1 MIQKLWLYPP
11 MAIARLG
18 ASDTP
23 CDNFHWGANDMR
35 PRGTGQTT
43 IQPAETLHVAADGAV
58 TSSIPSEITFKDA
71 QGFKPVC
78 PFFELHGE
86 WSTETGVETGPIT
99 PQVLAKFGLTIK
111 DLQWKVEVA
120 NLKPHHYTLSK
131 GDRIV
136 ATVELTGDVTERH
149 LLLGISPQDA
159 QQPLASLDK
168 PLPLGSIQLTCPTDE
183 FPEIRLRF
191 TPGKG
196 AVYGPTN
203 LKERLENLNQ
213 RVGNNSTWKNF
224 ELPPE
229 HLILNPEA
237 TWCKFV
243 ATNEDSRT
251 NPGGLYAAEDDTA
264 ISLGLVDDVGDGVI
278 SCSLAG
284 VAQAKARIVVGPPD
298 YAPDRRP
305 VTSLA
310 DGLSDRVERDEVL
323 DPAYVDDLN
332 LTAAEVRDLLERV
345 LETMEAMNLDFQN
358 NRARGENSNIA
369 VFDESQPP
377 EAAAD
382 KAFPEMEPVLG
393 RPLPLT
399 EFGRQR
405 HRRFISLEV
414 FEDMLRERPE
424 LIDKW
429 IREPMTDER
438 YYDRKMPALMRG
450 SDRYPM
456 HITRRQYQLLLAWA
470 NRLRRDAEVGT

>member
-1 MIQKLWLYPP
+1 MINKLWLYPP
-11 MAIARLG
+11 MALARLG
-18 ASDTP
+18 KSDTP
-23 CDNFHWGANDMR
+23 CDNFYWGANDMR

-43 IQPAETLHVAADGAV
+43 IQPAETFHVAADGTV
-58 TSSIPSEITFKDA
+58 TSSMPLEITFKDA

-99 PQVLAKFGLTIK
+99 SQVLAKFGLTTK
-111 DLQWKVEVA
+111 DLQWKIEVA
-120 NLKPHHYTLSK
+120 NLKPHHYTLDKS
-131 GDRIV
+131 DRIV
-136 ATVELTGDVTERH
+136 ASVELTGDVTQQH
-149 LLLGISPQDA
+149 LLQGISPQDV
-159 QQPLASLDK
+159 QQPLATVDK
-168 PLPLGSIQLTCPTDE
+168 PLLLGTIQLTRPTDE

-196 AVYGPTN
+196 VVYGPTD
-203 LKERLENLNQ
+203 LKERLATHNQ
-213 RVGNNSTWKNF
+213 RVGDNSTWKNF

-237 TWCKFV
+237 SWCKFQPK
-243 ATNEDSRT
+243 EDFRT
-251 NPGGLYAAEDDTA
+251 NPSGLYAAEDDNG
-264 ISLGLVDDVGDGVI
+264 ISLGFVDDVCDGVI
-278 SCSLAG
+278 TCSIAAG
-284 VAQAKARIVVGPPD
+284 ARAKARIVVGPPD

-310 DGLSDRVERDEVL
+310 DGLSDRTIRDQVL
-323 DPAYVDDLN
+323 APGYVDDLS
-332 LTAAEVRDLLERV
+332 LTSAEVRDLLERV
-345 LETMEAMNLDFQN
+345 LETMEAINLDFQN
-358 NRARGENSNIA
+358 RRARRENSNIA
-369 VFDESQPP
+369 VDESLPP
-377 EAAAD
+377 ETAAD
-382 KAFPEMEPVLG
+382 KAFPEMESLLG

-424 LIDKW
+424 LIEKW
-429 IREPMTDER
+429 IREPMTEEK

-456 HITRRQYQLLLAWA
+456 HITRRQYQLLVAWA
-470 NRLRRDAEVGT
+470 ERLRRDAEAGT